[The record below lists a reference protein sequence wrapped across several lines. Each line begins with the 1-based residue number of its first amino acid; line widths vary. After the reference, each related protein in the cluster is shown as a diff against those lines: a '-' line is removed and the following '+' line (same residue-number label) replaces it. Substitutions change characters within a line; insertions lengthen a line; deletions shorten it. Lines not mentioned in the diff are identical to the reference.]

1 MPEMSIETLKPLCA
15 LSMAALEAGRSATS
29 VVVVAAA
36 ARSIGAD
43 VNRKAVECGIVR
55 RRSCSGNEVEVTLPE
70 AGIDPT
76 RRDQGFVGTGLDQAP
91 AVDHQYL
98 VGVDD

>member
-29 VVVVAAA
+29 VVVAAA

-43 VNRKAVECGIVR
+43 VNRKAVECGIVW